1 MGLVERTGL
10 KSVSLVRDPLLKM
23 EGEGWRL
30 CPGDCRAEGSD
41 LRPASAL
48 HCNHHLPPLL
58 RVRNIIS
65 GRAPGGAGEGQVP
78 SHVRKEVQRILGHI
92 QAPPRPFLLR

>member
-1 MGLVERTGL
+1 MTLGLLQPYTATTT
-10 KSVSLVRDPLLKM
+10 SP
-23 EGEGWRL
+23 
-30 CPGDCRAEGSD
+30 
-41 LRPASAL
+41 AL
-48 HCNHHLPPLL
+48 HH
-58 RVRNIIS
+58 RVRNVIS